1 MCVCVRY
8 GHVGVILCMCV
19 CVCARVCVCFTML
32 NMNKCIISLMYFDAT
47 GFGVRIYA
55 LHVFL

>member
-1 MCVCVRY
+1 MCSLWACGCDPMHVCV
-8 GHVGVILCMCV
+8 CV